1 MSLLSVTKPIYSI
14 KWPDLRSQWDS
25 RTCQNKP
32 PDPPIWGWKRMEC
45 CVGTQLWAVTTS
57 WSSYVTAIYSQYV
70 MNHIIGWKYLTRSGV
85 SKPPSWLF
93 VTAAAINF
101 EIPLSAF
108 VTVLGTLQRRFRN
121 RNMGK
126 RMNVGISC
134 VWQKDIPMNS
144 RSCTP
149 VGLKIIL

>member
-1 MSLLSVTKPIYSI
+1 MCSHSLLIVTTNHVVYMVCIYQLRNRSMIYSI

-70 MNHIIGWKYLTRSGV
+70 MNHIIGWKYLTRPGV

-101 EIPLSAF
+101 GSCAAENVGDLFGHTTAGILGSF
-108 VTVLGTLQRRFRN
+108 VTVFAPAN
-121 RNMGK
+121 H
-126 RMNVGISC
+126 I
-134 VWQKDIPMNS
+134 
-144 RSCTP
+144 
-149 VGLKIIL
+149 